1 MASAMLMLASSFR
14 LHIINLILFTMG
26 ERSNRGPS
34 IYVAPPYELRY
45 TDTCGHDLD
54 LVLAEQGAMGTPPG
68 AA

>member
-1 MASAMLMLASSFR
+1 
-14 LHIINLILFTMG
+14 MG